1 MQHTEAY
8 NLNLIETSDTF
19 SPDPLNQNAQL
30 LENAVEAAR
39 TEFQAADG
47 ALDQRLQVLEAHRL
61 KYGTYSGTETSPKL
75 LVNVGFRPKIVFL
88 QNCKSCGSRILLDTA
103 STYPTHLRI
112 NNNGFEVDN
121 FWGNYE
127 SVHQADAVHFF
138 VALA

>member
-1 MQHTEAY
+1 M
-8 NLNLIETSDTF
+8 
-19 SPDPLNQNAQL
+19 
-30 LENAVEAAR
+30 
-39 TEFQAADG
+39 
-47 ALDQRLQVLEAHRL
+47 
-61 KYGTYSGTETSPKL
+61 
-75 LVNVGFRPKIVFL
+75 NVGFRPKIVFL